1 VALRALLWD
10 VDGTLAETERDGHR
24 VAFNRAFAGA
34 DLPVCWDQDSYARW
48 LGISGGH
55 ERIQAQLALLEGTPP
70 EPQRVADLQTAKQ
83 HHYQQLLA
91 GGALQL
97 RPGVADLLQ
106 EAHRAGVVQAIVTTS
121 GRQAV
126 QGLVDHLL
134 GPLNQAFAFWV
145 CGEDVRHKK
154 PDPEAY
160 GLAYE
165 RLSREGHVSA
175 ADELLV
181 IEDSAHGLSAARSAG
196 LPCLLTLSHYG
207 GSDRQLDWGTA
218 RAVVSE
224 LGPAAQVLQGP
235 PCHQGQIT
243 LSYLQ
248 ALLRPARP

>member
-1 VALRALLWD
+1 MALRALLWD

-34 DLPVCWDQDSYARW
+34 GLPVCWDQDTYARW
-48 LGISGGH
+48 LRISGGH

-70 EPQRVADLQTAKQ
+70 EPQRVADLQAAKQ
-83 HHYQQLLA
+83 HHYRQLLA

-97 RPGVADLLQ
+97 RAGVADLLQ
-106 EAHRAGVVQAIVTTS
+106 EAHRAGVVQVIVTTS

-134 GPLNQAFAFWV
+134 GPLAQAFAFWV

-154 PDPEAY
+154 PHPEAY
-160 GLAYE
+160 GLALE
-165 RLSREGHVSA
+165 RLRDQGHVSG

-181 IEDSAHGLSAARSAG
+181 IEDSAQGLSAARSAG

-207 GSDRQLDWGTA
+207 RGDHQLDWGHAT
-218 RAVVSE
+218 AVVSE
-224 LGPAAQVLQGP
+224 LGSAGQVLQGP
-235 PCHQGQIT
+235 PCQQGQIT

-248 ALLRPARP
+248 ALLRPSRP